1 MMASPDWEGDMQRRN
16 FITLLGGA
24 AAAWPLAAHAQ
35 QPAMPVIGFLSSRSP
50 GESEAVAAAFR
61 RGLAEAGYVAGQNVA
76 IEYRWTDGQYD
87 RLPELAAEFV
97 QRRVAVIVAV
107 GAVQA
112 IRAAKTATSTIPVVF
127 VTGDDPVRLGLVAS
141 LNRPGGNVTGSYLV
155 IMGLGTKR
163 LALLNEFVVKGSALA
178 MLVNPTN
185 PATEEQSKDAQAAA
199 STLGHALQMLS
210 ASTAS
215 EIDGAFEQLA
225 RGGASALLVSA
236 DPFFNSRRAQIVA
249 LSARNNLVTFYHFRE
264 FAEAGG
270 LMSYGP
276 SIAEG
281 YRQAGVY
288 AGRILKGE
296 KPGDLPVLLPT
307 KFEFVINIKTAKALG
322 LEIPAPVMAL
332 SDDVIE

>member
-1 MMASPDWEGDMQRRN
+1 MMPSSDWEGDMRRRN

-24 AAAWPLAAHAQ
+24 AAAWPLAART
-35 QPAMPVIGFLSSRSP
+35 QPSAMPVIGFLSGRSLDDSRKVV
-50 GESEAVAAAFR
+50 EAFYN
-61 RGLAEAGYVAGQNVA
+61 GLRDIGFVEAQNVA
-76 IEYRWTDGQYD
+76 VDFRWADGQYD
-87 RLPELAAEFV
+87 RLPEFAVEFAR
-97 QRRVAVIVAV
+97 RRVALIVAV

-127 VTGDDPVRLGLVAS
+127 VTGDDPVKLGLVAS
-141 LNRPGGNVTGSYLV
+141 LNRPGGNVTGSNLV
-155 IMGLGTKR
+155 NMGLGTKR
-163 LALLNEFVVKGSALA
+163 LALLNEFVAKGSVLA
-178 MLVNPTN
+178 MLLNPTN
-185 PATEEQSKDAQAAA
+185 PASEEQSKDAQAAA
-199 STLGHALQMLS
+199 STLGHDLQMLS

-236 DPFFNSRRAQIVA
+236 DPFFNSRREQIVA
-249 LSARNNLVTFYHFRE
+249 LAARNNLVAFYHFRE
-264 FAEAGG
+264 FVEAGG

-276 SIAEG
+276 SIAES

-296 KPGDLPVLLPT
+296 KPGDLPVLIPT
-307 KFEFVINIKTAKALG
+307 KFEFVINVKTAKTLG
-322 LEIPAPVMAL
+322 LEIPATVMAL

>member
-1 MMASPDWEGDMQRRN
+1 
-16 FITLLGGA
+16 
-24 AAAWPLAAHAQ
+24 
-35 QPAMPVIGFLSSRSP
+35 
-50 GESEAVAAAFR
+50 
-61 RGLAEAGYVAGQNVA
+61 
-76 IEYRWTDGQYD
+76 
-87 RLPELAAEFV
+87 
-97 QRRVAVIVAV
+97 
-107 GAVQA
+107 
-112 IRAAKTATSTIPVVF
+112 
-127 VTGDDPVRLGLVAS
+127 
-141 LNRPGGNVTGSYLV
+141 
-155 IMGLGTKR
+155 MGLGAKR
-163 LALLNEFVVKGSALA
+163 LALLNEFVAKGSVLA

-199 STLGHALQMLS
+199 SALGHALQMLS

-236 DPFFNSRRAQIVA
+236 DPFFNSRREQIVA

-296 KPGDLPVLLPT
+296 KPGDLPVLTPT

-322 LEIPAPVMAL
+322 LEIPATVMAL